1 MDTMSA
7 DDPIPCVVDAFQSFK
22 SVLIAVWPVC
32 NDELKPLVDRS
43 LGWLLA
49 QGEVVKGTCII
60 TFAPRNHVYTNTLG
74 ETSPHTTF
82 PVPCG

>member
-1 MDTMSA
+1 MSA

-32 NDELKPLVDRS
+32 NDKLEPLVDRS
-43 LGWLLA
+43 LGWLPV

-60 TFAPRNHVYTNTLG
+60 TFAPRNYVYTNTLG
-74 ETSPHTTF
+74 ETSPHTTL